1 MRTIRYKDIMR
12 GRGTM
17 TRQTVTQWRW
27 WWVMTTVTRNNER
40 QGQRV
45 WGERI
50 LCTTQK
56 MTMREQQQSTI
67 TINNHNQQSQ
77 STINTRTTT
86 MTRDD
91 NKDEGKGQVMTR
103 RTTRKE
109 RKACTWYVRQSWEQ
123 RGNTHNTLDIN
134 NHHHMGWQHKRCN
147 KDKGKWG

>member
-56 MTMREQQQSTI
+56 MTMTMREQQQSTI
-67 TINNHNQQSQ
+67 TINNQYKDNDNDKRWQQGRGKRTSDDKEDDQEREEGVYVVRKTKLGTAREYTGYQQS
-77 STINTRTTT
+77 SPHG
-86 MTRDD
+86 MTAQ
-91 NKDEGKGQVMTR
+91 EMQQGQGKMRIITPD
-103 RTTRKE
+103 
-109 RKACTWYVRQSWEQ
+109 Y
-123 RGNTHNTLDIN
+123 
-134 NHHHMGWQHKRCN
+134 
-147 KDKGKWG
+147 

>member
-1 MRTIRYKDIMR
+1 MYDTEND
-12 GRGTM
+12 
-17 TRQTVTQWRW
+17 
-27 WWVMTTVTRNNER
+27 NE
-40 QGQRV
+40 GAA
-45 WGERI
+45 
-50 LCTTQK
+50 
-56 MTMREQQQSTI
+56 

-134 NHHHMGWQHKRCN
+134 NHHHMG
-147 KDKGKWG
+147 